1 MDNQIYLMNRYQKD
15 PNTIAYAFNEEIVL
29 IRREYIEDGT
39 AALFEITINIES
51 NKAKTKRRISDAE
64 MKADEFE
71 TLKKIL
77 TETTK
82 EEHKTDVKI
91 SRRNCSLDK
100 LENTDMVCL
109 PSVED
114 EYIKGYE
121 AEDDPRTI
129 ENAMTM
135 LSHCLTD
142 IQKTRFIR
150 NKYCGETTREI
161 AASEGIS
168 QAAVF
173 KSIELSEKK
182 IRNFQKSVKTGLSKP

>member
-15 PNTIAYAFNEEIVL
+15 PNTIAYAFSEEVVL
-29 IRREYIEDGT
+29 IRREYTEDGRI
-39 AALFEITINIES
+39 ALFEITINIVS

-71 TLKKIL
+71 TLRKML
-77 TETTK
+77 TEFTK

-114 EYIKGYE
+114 EYIEGYE
-121 AEDDPRTI
+121 AEDSPRTI
-129 ENAMTM
+129 ENAMVI

-161 AASEGIS
+161 AESEGVS

-182 IRNFQKSVKTGLSKP
+182 IKNFQKSVKTGLSKP

>member
-15 PNTIAYAFNEEIVL
+15 PNTIAYAFSEEVVL
-29 IRREYIEDGT
+29 IRREYTDDGT

-71 TLKKIL
+71 TLKKML
-77 TETTK
+77 TEATK

-114 EYIKGYE
+114 EYIEGYE
-121 AEDDPRTI
+121 AEDGSRTI
-129 ENAMTM
+129 ENALAI

-182 IRNFQKSVKTGLSKP
+182 IKKFQKSVKTGLSKP

>member
-15 PNTIAYAFNEEIVL
+15 PNTIAYAFSEEIVL
-29 IRREYIEDGT
+29 IRREYTEDGT
-39 AALFEITINIES
+39 AALFEITINIKS
-51 NKAKTKRRISDAE
+51 NKAKTKRCISDSE

-77 TETTK
+77 TEATK

-114 EYIKGYE
+114 EYIDGCE
-121 AEDDPRTI
+121 AEDGSQTI
-129 ENAMTM
+129 ENAMAI
-135 LSHCLTD
+135 LNHCLTD
-142 IQKTRFIR
+142 IQKKRFIR
-150 NKYCGETTREI
+150 NKYCGKTTREI
-161 AASEGIS
+161 AESEGIS

-182 IRNFQKSVKTGLSKP
+182 IKNFQKSVKTGLSKP

>member
-1 MDNQIYLMNRYQKD
+1 MNNQIYLMNRYQKD
-15 PNTIAYAFNEEIVL
+15 PNTIAYAFSEEIVL
-29 IRREYIEDGT
+29 IRREYTEDGT
-39 AALFEITINIES
+39 AVLFEITINIKS
-51 NKAKTKRRISDAE
+51 NKAKTKRCISDSE

-77 TETTK
+77 TEATK

-91 SRRNCSLDK
+91 SRRDCSLDK

-114 EYIKGYE
+114 EYIEGYE
-121 AEDDPRTI
+121 VEDGPRTI
-129 ENAMTM
+129 ENAMAI

-142 IQKTRFIR
+142 IQKKRFIR
-150 NKYCGETTREI
+150 NKYCGKTTREI
-161 AASEGIS
+161 AKSEGIS

-182 IRNFQKSVKTGLSKP
+182 IKNFQKSVKTGLSKP

>member
-1 MDNQIYLMNRYQKD
+1 MDNQIYLMNKYQKD
-15 PNTIAYAFNEEIVL
+15 PNTIAYAFSEEIVL

-39 AALFEITINIES
+39 AVLFEITINIES

-71 TLKKIL
+71 TLKKML
-77 TETTK
+77 TEATK

-114 EYIKGYE
+114 EYIEGYE
-121 AEDDPRTI
+121 AKDGSRTI
-129 ENAMTM
+129 ENALAI

-150 NKYCGETTREI
+150 NKYCGETTRAI
-161 AASEGIS
+161 AESEGIS

-173 KSIELSEKK
+173 KPIELSEKK
-182 IRNFQKSVKTGLSKP
+182 IKNFQKSVKTGLSKP

>member
-15 PNTIAYAFNEEIVL
+15 PNTIAYAFSEEIVL
-29 IRREYIEDGT
+29 IRREYTEDGT
-39 AALFEITINIES
+39 AVLFEITINIKS
-51 NKAKTKRRISDAE
+51 NKAKTKRCISDSE

-77 TETTK
+77 TEATK

-91 SRRNCSLDK
+91 SRRDCSLDK

-114 EYIKGYE
+114 EYIEGYE
-121 AEDDPRTI
+121 VEDGPRTI
-129 ENAMTM
+129 ENAMAI

-142 IQKTRFIR
+142 IQKKRFIR
-150 NKYCGETTREI
+150 NKYCGKTTREI
-161 AASEGIS
+161 AKSEGIS

-182 IRNFQKSVKTGLSKP
+182 IKNFQKSVKTGLSKP

>member
-39 AALFEITINIES
+39 VALFEITINIES

-77 TETTK
+77 TEATK

-114 EYIKGYE
+114 EYIEGYE
-121 AEDDPRTI
+121 AEDGPRTI
-129 ENAMTM
+129 ENAMAI

-182 IRNFQKSVKTGLSKP
+182 INKFQKSVKTGLSKP

>member
-15 PNTIAYAFNEEIVL
+15 PNTIAYAFSEEVVL
-29 IRREYIEDGT
+29 IRREYTEDGT
-39 AALFEITINIES
+39 VSLFEITINIES

-71 TLKKIL
+71 TLRKML
-77 TETTK
+77 TEFTK

-91 SRRNCSLDK
+91 SRRNCGLDK

-129 ENAMTM
+129 ENAMTI